1 MNFALTL
8 EGPRFG
14 PAAGAAP
21 RHLIVLLHGWGADG
35 NDLIGLAPHFAR
47 ALPHAEFLSPHAP
60 FPQDMGYGR
69 QWFSLGDL
77 SPQSLAET
85 ALRPRIDAIVPVLD
99 AFLDDALAARKLGA
113 ERLALV
119 GFSQG
124 TMLAL
129 FAGPRRAHGPRAILG
144 YSGRLLGGAA
154 LVKEAKSKP
163 EILLVHGEYDDV
175 LPVDA
180 TRTAERDLRAAGFR
194 VEAQYRPG
202 LGHAIDPEG
211 LAMGAAFL
219 KRTLGA

>member
-14 PAAGAAP
+14 PAAGGAP
-21 RHLIVLLHGWGADG
+21 KVIVVLLHGWGADG
-35 NDLIGLAPHFAR
+35 NDLIGLAPHFGR
-47 ALPHAEFLSPHAP
+47 ALPNAEFLSPHAP

-77 SPQSLAET
+77 SPQNLAET
-85 ALRPRIDAIVPVLD
+85 ALRPRIDAVVPALN
-99 AFLDDALAARKLGA
+99 AFVDDALAARKLGA

-154 LVKEAKSKP
+154 LAQEAKSKP
-163 EILLVHGEYDDV
+163 EILLIHGELDEM
-175 LPVDA
+175 LPVAA
-180 TRTAERDLRAAGFR
+180 TRAAERDLHAAGFR
-194 VEAQYRPG
+194 VEARYRPG

-219 KRTLGA
+219 RRMFS